1 MKHNHHDDNL
11 RSAVKRTR
19 SETTHRPAR
28 DASSAGDFDDSQLE
42 AKTPPPAGNGQGLGT
57 LSDRQR
63 LELHQASE
71 RNKDFLNPIQSF
83 WPTPSE

>member
-11 RSAVKRTR
+11 RSAVKRAR
-19 SETTHRPAR
+19 SESSHPTAR
-28 DASSAGDFDDSQLE
+28 AVSSAGDFDDSQPE
-42 AKTPPPAGNGQGLGT
+42 GRTPPPAGNGQGLET

-63 LELHQASE
+63 LELQQASE

>member
-1 MKHNHHDDNL
+1 MKYNHQDDKL
-11 RSAVKRTR
+11 RSAVKRAR
-19 SETTHRPAR
+19 SESAHPTAR
-28 DASSAGDFDDSQLE
+28 AVSSAADLDDSPPE
-42 AKTPPPAGNGQGLGT
+42 VSTPPPAENGQRRET

-63 LELHQASE
+63 LELQQASD